1 MTFEEC
7 KFVNQFKNRMKIF
20 TSGQIRQIDQYTIEH
35 EPISSANLMER
46 ASAELFGWIGRTLS
60 KDAHFLIFCGP
71 GNNGG
76 DGLALAR
83 MLSGEKYD
91 VEVFYVS
98 FTGNRSADWE
108 TNRERLENET
118 SLKLISI
125 TEASQFPAVS
135 ETDIILDAIFGSGL
149 SRPAEGLPAEI
160 IERINSSEARV
171 VSVDIPSGLFGE
183 DNGDN
188 SNHAVVQADFTLT
201 FQFPKLAFMFGENEK
216 YTGEVIILPIGLS
229 GEKIRVT
236 DTPWSCLESV
246 DIRPLLKKRNKFD
259 HKGKFGHSLL
269 VSGSYGKMGASVLAA
284 SAALRTGAGLITCLI
299 PSCGYSVVQGSLPEA
314 MVISDE
320 SEKYLTAIVD
330 TEIYSAVG
338 VGPGL
343 GTDHST
349 QEAFHQFLL
358 ECKKPVILD
367 ADALNILA
375 MNKELIRLLKPQ
387 TIITPHPKEFERLAG
402 RSDNGYARLML
413 QTRFA
418 GEHNIIVVL
427 KGANTS
433 IAFPDGRVWF
443 NSTGNPGMAT
453 AGSGDVLT
461 GIILSLL
468 SQGYSPEDAALS
480 GVFIHGL
487 AGDIASEESCFESVI
502 ASDIIKNIGNAFNK
516 IRSRESGVRFQTSDF
531 RLRTSDF

>member
-7 KFVNQFKNRMKIF
+7 KFVNQCKKGMKIF
-20 TSGQIRQIDQYTIEH
+20 TSSQIRQIDQYTIEH
-35 EPISSANLMER
+35 EPVSSADLMER
-46 ASAELFGWIGRTLS
+46 ASAELFGWIGPAFSR
-60 KDAHFLIFCGP
+60 DVHFLVFCGP

-76 DGLALAR
+76 DGLALSR
-83 MLSGEKYD
+83 MLSVENYD

-98 FTGNRSADWE
+98 FAGNRSADWE

-118 SLKLISI
+118 SLKLNYIS
-125 TEASQFPAVS
+125 EASQFPVIA
-135 ETDIILDAIFGSGL
+135 ETDIVLDAIFGSGL
-149 SRPAEGLPAEI
+149 SKPAVGFAAEI
-160 IERINSSEARV
+160 IERINTSGATIL
-171 VSVDIPSGLFGE
+171 SVDIPSGLFGE
-183 DNGDN
+183 DNGDS
-188 SNHAVVQADFTLT
+188 SNRAVVQADYTLT
-201 FQFPKLAFMFGENEK
+201 FQFPKLAFMFAGNEK
-216 YTGEVIILPIGLS
+216 YSGEVIILPIGLS

-236 DTPWSCLESV
+236 DTPWTYVESD
-246 DIRPLLKKRNKFD
+246 DIRPLLKRRNKFD
-259 HKGKFGHSLL
+259 HKGNFGHSLL
-269 VSGSYGKMGASVLAA
+269 VSGSYGKMGASVLGAA
-284 SAALRTGAGLITCLI
+284 AALRAGAGLITCHI

-314 MVISDE
+314 MVISDK
-320 SEKYLTAIVD
+320 SDKYVTAVGG
-330 TEIYSAVG
+330 TEIYSAAG

-343 GTDHST
+343 GTDQAT
-349 QEAFHQFLL
+349 CEAFHKFLL
-358 ECKKPVILD
+358 ECKKPVIFD

-375 MNKELIRLLKPQ
+375 MNKEWIRLLQPL

-402 RSDNGYARLML
+402 KSDNGYARLML

-433 IAFPDGRVWF
+433 IAFPDGRVFF

-468 SQGYSPEDAALS
+468 SQGYSPEDAALA

-487 AGDIASEESCFESVI
+487 AGDIASGESCFESVI
-502 ASDIIKNIGNAFNK
+502 ASDIINNIGKAFNK
-516 IRSRESGVRFQTSDF
+516 IRSQ
-531 RLRTSDF
+531 